1 MQQRRGIVSVVVAIA
16 VAGLLFV
23 GFCVAAGGAL
33 ADDADLPSSVPATA
47 GAPVAPG
54 RPCSDPVETQGFGPT
69 AYAFE
74 PPLRGAA
81 HFHTGIDFVC
91 VGDRTIHALLP
102 GVVFTVVRSDCGG
115 GFGCNVVVASQVD
128 GRTLFSRYAHGAEGS
143 QLVVPGEIV
152 TVGQPLELEG
162 STGNSTGA
170 HVHVEVDEGT
180 AFTSSSIDPA
190 PFLDP
195 SIVRG

>member
-1 MQQRRGIVSVVVAIA
+1 MQQRRSVVSVVVA
-16 VAGLLFV
+16 VAAACLLFV

-33 ADDADLPSSVPATA
+33 ADDADLPSSVPTTG
-47 GAPVAPG
+47 GAPIAPG
-54 RPCSDPVETQGFGPT
+54 RPCANPVETQGFGPT
-69 AYAFE
+69 VYAFE

-91 VGDRTIHALLP
+91 LGDRTIHALVP

-115 GFGCNVVVASQVD
+115 GFGCNVVVASQVN
-128 GRTLFSRYAHGAEGS
+128 GRTLFSRYAHGAQGS
-143 QLVVPGEIV
+143 QLVVPGELV
-152 TVGQPLELEG
+152 AAGQPLELEG

-180 AFTSSSIDPA
+180 PFISSCIDPA

-195 SIVRG
+195 ATVRD